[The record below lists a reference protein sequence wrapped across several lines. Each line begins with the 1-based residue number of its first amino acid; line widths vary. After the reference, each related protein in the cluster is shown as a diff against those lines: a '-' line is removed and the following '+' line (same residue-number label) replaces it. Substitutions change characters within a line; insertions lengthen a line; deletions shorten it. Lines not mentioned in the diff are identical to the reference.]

1 MSGMAS
7 ESGLTELRRGVL
19 GPCVLAL
26 LELQPRFGLELVREL
41 SAADGLLTSDGTV
54 YPLLNRLRDAGLV
67 TSEWQDNE
75 GERARRYYSITPA
88 GEQSLAGFRSDWDQF
103 SATVGGV
110 LNHTLRP
117 GRAAPAPDSAP
128 AAAVT
133 APGTKGR
140 RNDRHHH

>member
-1 MSGMAS
+1 
-7 ESGLTELRRGVL
+7 
-19 GPCVLAL
+19 
-26 LELQPRFGLELVREL
+26 
-41 SAADGLLTSDGTV
+41 
-54 YPLLNRLRDAGLV
+54 V

-88 GEQSLAGFRSDWDQF
+88 GQQTLAGFRSDWDQF

-110 LNHTLRP
+110 LNHTRRP
-117 GRAAPAPDSAP
+117 GRAAPAPDSVS